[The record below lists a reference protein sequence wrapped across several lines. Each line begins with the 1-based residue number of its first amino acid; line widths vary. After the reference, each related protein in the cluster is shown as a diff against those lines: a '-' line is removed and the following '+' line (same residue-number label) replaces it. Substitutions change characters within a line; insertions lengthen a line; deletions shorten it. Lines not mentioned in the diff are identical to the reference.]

1 MKVEIEV
8 KELAKLIRNDA
19 MLSALDCAG
28 VDNWIGYG
36 DAFNDEFS
44 DGGPDDYNRYQKM
57 SDEEV
62 VKDYF
67 KL

>member
-8 KELAKLIRNDA
+8 KELARLIRNNA

-28 VDNWIGYG
+28 VDNWIGY
-36 DAFNDEFS
+36 DSAFDDEFS
-44 DGGPDDYNRYQKM
+44 DGGSEDYNRYQKM

-62 VKDYF
+62 VNDY
-67 KL
+67 LDL